1 MSDKIVFSDNE
12 KDEPH
17 NTGYAVCWHCGKGW
31 QAVWTAN
38 LATETLVCPDCDYR
52 TWVPPIT
59 DTQAIKQAIEK
70 LEDAFYELRGLQDK
84 LTKDGV
90 GLLAARQADLWAEDK
105 WFFAQ
110 MLHGYLG
117 KNRE

>member
-1 MSDKIVFSDNE
+1 MSDKIVFLNDK

-31 QAVWTAN
+31 QAVWPAN

-59 DTQAIKQAIEK
+59 DTQAILKAIEQLK
-70 LEDAFYELRGLQDK
+70 DAFYELRTLRDK
-84 LTKDGV
+84 LPID
-90 GLLAARQADLWAEDK
+90 AAKQADLWAESK

-110 MLHGYLG
+110 MLRGYLG